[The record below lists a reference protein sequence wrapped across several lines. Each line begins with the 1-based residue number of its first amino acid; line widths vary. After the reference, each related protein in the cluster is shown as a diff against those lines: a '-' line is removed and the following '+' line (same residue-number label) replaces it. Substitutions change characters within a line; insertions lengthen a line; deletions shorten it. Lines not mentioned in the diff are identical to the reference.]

1 MVKLLMIEQTCAQLK
16 RELFRVNITIE
27 TDEDDLMGGH
37 TLVNGNISLQ
47 RGKKHCPVIKAMRK
61 GAVLLLDEVDL
72 GSNKLMCLQSV
83 LEGKGYLIKKT
94 GEWVTPKQGFTIL
107 ATANTKG
114 QGSEDGKFIGTQIMN
129 ERCWKDLQSQCN
141 KNILQ

>member
-1 MVKLLMIEQTCAQLK
+1 MVT
-16 RELFRVNITIE
+16 LFTEKFAV
-27 TDEDDLMGGH
+27 
-37 TLVNGNISLQ
+37 
-47 RGKKHCPVIKAMRK
+47 KAMRK
-61 GAVLLLDEVDL
+61 GGVVFLLDEVDL

-94 GEWVTPKQGFTIL
+94 GEWVTPKEGFTIL

-129 ERCWKDLQSQCN
+129 EACWKGLQSQCN
-141 KNILQ
+141 KNIPQ